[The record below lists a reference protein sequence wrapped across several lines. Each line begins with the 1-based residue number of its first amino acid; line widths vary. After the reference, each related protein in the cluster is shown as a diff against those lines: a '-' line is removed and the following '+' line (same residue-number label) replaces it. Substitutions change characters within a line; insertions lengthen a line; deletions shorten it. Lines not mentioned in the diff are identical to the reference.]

1 MQLNYQREQVAA
13 IKELQKANED
23 SIAPR
28 EKPPSA
34 VVTETSLAYGTLTGT
49 DTALTYKKEPFCPA
63 SRGAHSQLARM
74 KISTLSI
81 YLF

>member
-1 MQLNYQREQVAA
+1 MQLNYQREQVAS

-49 DTALTYKKEPFCPA
+49 DTALTYKKNHF
-63 SRGAHSQLARM
+63 ARLHVVL
-74 KISTLSI
+74 TRNWHG
-81 YLF
+81 